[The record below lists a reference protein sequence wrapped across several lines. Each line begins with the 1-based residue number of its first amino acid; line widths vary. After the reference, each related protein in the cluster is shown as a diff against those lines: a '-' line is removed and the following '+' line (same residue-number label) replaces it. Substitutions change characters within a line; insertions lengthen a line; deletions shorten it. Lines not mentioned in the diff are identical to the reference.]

1 MTLTSRIATLC
12 LTIIAA
18 VGSSTVWAVVC
29 PSTSYELTSQAQVD
43 ALGAVGCDAITQ
55 NLTIRGSDITNL
67 DALSGITSVGGEL
80 SIGYVVNGSYNPALT
95 NLDGLS
101 GITGVVGELFISGNN
116 ALTNLGGLSGITG
129 VVGRLWITN
138 NTALTNLNGLSGIT
152 GVGSLIIFDNALT
165 NLDGLSGITS
175 GLANGVSISGN
186 NALTNLDG
194 LSGITGVVGGLDI
207 SGSNALTNVDGL
219 SGITGV
225 GADLYIYQNNSLTNF
240 DGLSGITSVGGNLGI
255 QLSNLDALS
264 GITSVGGTL
273 SIISGALTN
282 LDGLSGITGVV
293 GGLRIHDNTALT
305 NLNGLSGITSVGRC
319 LTCSGDAGLF
329 GSLDISRNPALTNL
343 DGLSGITSLL
353 GGDYGNTLGINGND
367 SLADCVGIAQLLGWP
382 YGPPDDSVGGAIS
395 VGVPPNASGCNSV
408 EEILAS
414 VTVPSQPVITQVS
427 TGNGYAALTF
437 TPSTQTEALF
447 PITGYE
453 AACLG
458 SEVETTT
465 SPALTI
471 LDNSDAVKSALTS
484 SGYPAVATPSEVEV
498 DVNISHAQPYHLR
511 IQLTSPQ
518 GTILTLWD
526 KSAQTAT
533 DIVGTF
539 PTTLTSLDS
548 IDSVA
553 SENMNGTW
561 VLSVQDVNAIG
572 GYEGVL
578 NSWGM
583 RIKENAKATGSNSPI
598 TISGLANNRDYACTV
613 VPVTKLGVLPTS
625 AAVTATPRPD
635 LPATPVITS
644 VTEDDSGLVVS
655 FILASDGG
663 APITDYTATCGGIS
677 ASSNSSP
684 IIVEGLTNGQQ
695 YSCTVVATN
704 SVGSSSASAA
714 ASGTPEEF
722 TGSGLPIWLL
732 HEATKGNH
740 PLVN

>member
-1 MTLTSRIATLC
+1 MTLTIRIATLC

-18 VGSSTVWAVVC
+18 VGSSTAWAC
-29 PSTSYELTSQAQVD
+29 AYEFLVLTTQAQVD
-43 ALGAVGCDAITQ
+43 AVGARGCE
-55 NLTIRGSDITNL
+55 NNIRGTLKLQGSNITNL
-67 DALSGITSVGGEL
+67 DALSGITSVGGDLTIGFDDGGALPGGSTTALTNLDGL
-80 SIGYVVNGSYNPALT
+80 SGITSVGRNLEISINTALTNLDGLSGITSVVGSLTISGNPALT

-101 GITGVVGELFISGNN
+101 GITGVVGDLKIGGNTL
-116 ALTNLGGLSGITG
+116 LTNLAGLSGITG
-129 VVGRLWITN
+129 VE
-138 NTALTNLNGLSGIT
+138 GLSIG
-152 GVGSLIIFDNALT
+152 GDRLT

-175 GLANGVSISGN
+175 VGGGLIIGGN
-186 NALTNLDG
+186 RLTN
-194 LSGITGVVGGLDI
+194 I
-207 SGSNALTNVDGL
+207 
-219 SGITGV
+219 
-225 GADLYIYQNNSLTNF
+225 
-240 DGLSGITSVGGNLGI
+240 DGLSGITSVGGDLQIVSTLLTNLAGLSGI
-255 QLSNLDALS
+255 TSVGGSLTIGSPFGSSNPALTNLDALS
-264 GITSVGGTL
+264 GITSVGGD
-273 SIISGALTN
+273 LT
-282 LDGLSGITGVV
+282 
-293 GGLRIHDNTALT
+293 
-305 NLNGLSGITSVGRC
+305 
-319 LTCSGDAGLF
+319 
-329 GSLDISRNPALTNL
+329 ISRNLN
-343 DGLSGITSLL
+343 
-353 GGDYGNTLGINGND
+353 
-367 SLADCVGIAQLLGWP
+367 LADCVGIAELLGWP
-382 YGPPDDSVGGAIS
+382 SGPPDDSVGGGIYL
-395 VGVPPNASGCNSV
+395 GVVAGFNQRYPNASGCNSV

-414 VTVPSQPVITQVS
+414 VTAPSQPVITQVS

-458 SEVETTT
+458 SPAENAT
-465 SPALTI
+465 SPALNV
-471 LDNSDAVKSALTS
+471 LDNSDAVKSSLII
-484 SGYPAVATPSEVEV
+484 SGYPAVATPGEIEV
-498 DVNISHAQPYHLR
+498 DVNISHARPLHLR

-553 SENMNGTW
+553 SEDMNGTW